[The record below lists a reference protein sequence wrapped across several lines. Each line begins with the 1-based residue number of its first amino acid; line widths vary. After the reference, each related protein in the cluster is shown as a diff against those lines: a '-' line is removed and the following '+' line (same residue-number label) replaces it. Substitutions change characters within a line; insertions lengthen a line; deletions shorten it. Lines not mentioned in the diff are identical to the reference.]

1 MPAGSVSGSSHP
13 GPEESPE
20 SRSFFR
26 DATLVLDSPAR
37 YPPVPPVPLADRDS
51 RRLPLFC
58 PALSPFLQTRL
69 IQSTPVCRR
78 ACRYESAISRLVDS
92 REVDLGHI
100 FVLMDAS
107 WSVLSGLD
115 VRSIFI
121 NFAPFPVS
129 RQVCSRRRREKKTR
143 IKEENTRQTRDAD

>member
-1 MPAGSVSGSSHP
+1 MPAGSVSGSSSHP

-20 SRSFFR
+20 STSFFR

-37 YPPVPPVPLADRDS
+37 YPPVPRCRSPIEIPGDSLCFVPSSFSLFANATDS
-51 RRLPLFC
+51 IDSCVSTCLPL
-58 PALSPFLQTRL
+58 RE
-69 IQSTPVCRR
+69 RYR
-78 ACRYESAISRLVDS
+78 AAGGLARSRPWT
-92 REVDLGHI
+92 HI

-129 RQVCSRRRREKKTR
+129 RQVCGRRRRERKKNKRGKHET
-143 IKEENTRQTRDAD
+143 NTRR